1 MQQAPKKPFKIIPY
15 PILKRLQSLKAWQFL
30 YKCNKN
36 DAAYDKITKEI
47 NEFKTQHKIS
57 P

>member
-1 MQQAPKKPFKIIPY
+1 MQKAKPTFKYIPY
-15 PILKRLQSLKAWQFL
+15 PILKKLQSLKAWQFL

-36 DAAYDKITKEI
+36 DVAYEKITAQI
-47 NEFKTQHKIS
+47 NEFKTKNNIT